1 MLSRVLLLGP
11 AELTV
16 YRLQRGHITEAFAFS
31 DDPSGHAGFARY
43 LADAPALSTG
53 LLIDRPDE
61 QFRIETLPHVWS
73 DRAAL
78 LARHG
83 ERLFTETPYRCARV
97 LGRERHGR
105 RDDRVLFSALVRP
118 EALAPWLRALEAE
131 PLAAI
136 TSAAFLDARLL
147 GKAERAGTVLLAS
160 LHEGGLRQTLLV
172 DGELRLSRL
181 VALPEVPDDAA
192 VAAEIAKTRQ
202 YVQRADG
209 AGGSPLRVHLLAPGD
224 RPSHAEDTAA
234 LPLEALARAHGGSRH
249 ACRDVRALRV
259 ELLARTPEN
268 RYATAE
274 QLAAHRRR
282 RGLDALH
289 LCAWGTALG
298 LAVAAAQNI
307 AAGRQAELAMAEARQ
322 QLATVRAV
330 PAETDAIARAAT
342 MRALVSAADAEL
354 AARLRPRVLLAPLG
368 AVLAQFPEVQLDRLE
383 LTDQAA
389 PEGTPNVAITAHIAP
404 YSGAPQE
411 AEAVLD
417 RLVRALEALPEA
429 RVSVRERPFAT
440 PGALSGATG
449 EQPAQVLPRFS
460 LHLSMGGPR

>member
-1 MLSRVLLLGP
+1 MLSRILLLGP
-11 AELTV
+11 AELIV
-16 YRLQRGHITEAFAFS
+16 YRLQRGHITEAFAFG

-43 LADAPALSTG
+43 LADAPALPTG

-61 QFRIETLPHVWS
+61 QFRVETVPHVWS
-73 DRAAL
+73 GRAAL

-83 ERLFTETPYRCARV
+83 ERLFAETPYRSARV

-118 EALAPWLRALEAE
+118 ETLAPWLDALGAQ

-147 GKAERAGTVLLAS
+147 GKAERAGAVLLAS

-181 VALPEVPDDAA
+181 VALPEGPDDAA

-209 AGGSPLRVHLLAPGD
+209 AGGNPLRVHLLAPG
-224 RPSHAEDTAA
+224 RPHHVEDAAA
-234 LPLEALARAHGGSRH
+234 LPLETLARAHRASGH
-249 ACRDVRALRV
+249 ACRDARALRV
-259 ELLARTPEN
+259 ELLARTSEN

-282 RGLDALH
+282 RRLDALH
-289 LCAWGTALG
+289 LCAWGTVLG
-298 LAVAAAQNI
+298 LAVAAAQNV

-368 AVLAQFPEVQLDRLE
+368 AVLAQFPEVRLDRLE

-404 YSGAPQE
+404 YSGVPQE

-417 RLVRALEALPEA
+417 RLVGALEALPEA

>member
-1 MLSRVLLLGP
+1 MLSRILLLGP

-16 YRLQRGHITEAFAFS
+16 YRLHCGHITEAFAFS
-31 DDPSGHAGFARY
+31 DNPSGHAGFARY
-43 LADAPALSTG
+43 LADAPASSTG

-61 QFRIETLPHVWS
+61 QFRVETLPHVWS

-83 ERLFTETPYRCARV
+83 ERLFTETPYRSARV

-118 EALAPWLRALEAE
+118 EALAPWLDALDAQ

-136 TSAAFLDARLL
+136 TSAAFLDTRLL
-147 GKAERAGTVLLAS
+147 GKAGRAGTVLLAS

-181 VALPEVPDDAA
+181 VALPEAPDDAA
-192 VAAEIAKTRQ
+192 IAAEIAKTRQ

-209 AGGSPLRVHLLAPGD
+209 AGGNPLHVHLLAPGD
-224 RPSHAEDTAA
+224 RPIHVEDAA
-234 LPLEALARAHGGSRH
+234 VLPLETLAHAHRASGH

-259 ELLARTPEN
+259 ELLARSPEI
-268 RYATAE
+268 RYASAE

-282 RGLDALH
+282 RVLGVLH
-289 LCAWGTALG
+289 LCVWGTALG
-298 LAVAAAQNI
+298 LTVAAAQNVV
-307 AAGRQAELAMAEARQ
+307 AVRQAELAMAEARQ

-368 AVLAQFPEVQLDRLE
+368 AVLAQFPEVRLDRLE
-383 LTDQAA
+383 LTDQ
-389 PEGTPNVAITAHIAP
+389 GTPNVAITAHIAP
-404 YSGAPQE
+404 YSGVPQE
-411 AEAVLD
+411 AEAMLD

-429 RVSVRERPFAT
+429 RVSARERPFAT
-440 PGALSGATG
+440 PDVLSGATA

-460 LHLSMGGPR
+460 LYLSMGGPR